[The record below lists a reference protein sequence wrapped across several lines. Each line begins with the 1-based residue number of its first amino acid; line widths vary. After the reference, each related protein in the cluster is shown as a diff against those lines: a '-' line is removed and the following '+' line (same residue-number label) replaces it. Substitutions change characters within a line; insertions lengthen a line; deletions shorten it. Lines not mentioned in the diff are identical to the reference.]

1 MENYVL
7 ENDITVFCITATS
20 FPAGVM
26 AAHKELHSLVPFST
40 ERKYFGISRANEKGE
55 IIYKAAAE
63 ELIKGELEK
72 HGLEKVVLKKGNY
85 LSAEIHDYMKD
96 LPSIGKTFQE
106 MISQP
111 TIDPQGWCVEWYL
124 SQEDVRCMVRLK

>member
-1 MENYVL
+1 MYYRHQGTKALRKKTMENYVL

-55 IIYKAAAE
+55 IIYKSAAE
-63 ELIKGELEK
+63 ELNKGELEK
-72 HGLEKVVLKKGNY
+72 HDLEKIVLKKGNY
-85 LSAEIHDYMKD
+85 LSVEIHDFMKD
-96 LPSIGKTFQE
+96 IPAIGKTFQE
-106 MISQP
+106 MIAHP
-111 TIDPQGWCVEWYL
+111 GIDPQGWCVE
-124 SQEDVRCMVRLK
+124 